1 MSLSSGTGQ
10 GASAMPAIADRASS
24 DSRSSSVRSAS
35 HVRKDAIKRSSSV
48 PRPQYRADSS
58 SGPASVTY
66 QQMNAV
72 YNEAPN
78 AQLIHATASEVMHS
92 RTSEQ
97 ETVRQA
103 EQHVHQ
109 IHSEAAQAVNQIRT
123 EATQAVT
130 EAFVNSQSQVSRTQL
145 EATQHVAE
153 LQPQFQARE
162 HEFRSQVQRLQKEAD
177 DSRRETESM
186 RFKSQNAA
194 ATNEGSL
201 QSKIEYL
208 HGNMCRIDKELQNQK
223 NMLSQFMESFNLL
236 GERIDQLDQ
245 WYEEPQPPADN
256 DEELIPTKQNSRSL
270 ISLLVPKDFSRQLV
284 QW

>member
-1 MSLSSGTGQ
+1 MSVGSSSLSVSLSSGTGP

-24 DSRSSSVRSAS
+24 DSRSLSVRSVS
-35 HVRKDAIKRSSSV
+35 NVRTPSKGLHLFLGLSIERTLVMAPLVLS
-48 PRPQYRADSS
+48 ADERK
-58 SGPASVTY
+58 
-66 QQMNAV
+66 

-92 RTSEQ
+92 RMGEQ

-123 EATQAVT
+123 EAIQAVT
-130 EAFVNSQSQVSRTQL
+130 EALMNSQSQVSRTQL

-201 QSKIEYL
+201 QSKIAYL
-208 HGNMCRIDKELQNQK
+208 HGNMCRIDKELQEQK
-223 NMLSQFMESFNLL
+223 SMLSQFMESFKLYTR
-236 GERIDQLDQ
+236 G
-245 WYEEPQPPADN
+245 
-256 DEELIPTKQNSRSL
+256 
-270 ISLLVPKDFSRQLV
+270 KD
-284 QW
+284 

>member
-1 MSLSSGTGQ
+1 
-10 GASAMPAIADRASS
+10 
-24 DSRSSSVRSAS
+24 
-35 HVRKDAIKRSSSV
+35 
-48 PRPQYRADSS
+48 
-58 SGPASVTY
+58 
-66 QQMNAV
+66 MNAV

-92 RTSEQ
+92 RMGEQ

-130 EAFVNSQSQVSRTQL
+130 AAFMNSQSQVSRTQL

-153 LQPQFQARE
+153 LQSQFQARE
-162 HEFRSQVQRLQKEAD
+162 HEFMSQVQRLQKEAD
-177 DSRRETESM
+177 DSRRETEST
-186 RFKSQNAA
+186 RFKSQNAS

-201 QSKIEYL
+201 QSKIAYL
-208 HGNMCRIDKELQNQK
+208 HGNMCRIDKELQEQK
-223 NMLSQFMESFNLL
+223 SMLSQFMESFKLL

-270 ISLLVPKDFSRQLV
+270 ISLLVPKDFSRRLV